1 MMLSCIMCHLLSC
14 VMVDVGCMMLMCEV
28 CVMCCACSMRSEE
41 YSMLLPLVRVQYSA
55 VQYSTVQCVIQF
67 VGSQYCIALCIVLF
81 VLYWLEFE
89 VSSL

>member
-55 VQYSTVQCVIQF
+55 VQYSTVRYSVCWKSIL
-67 VGSQYCIALCIVLF
+67 YCIVYCVVCIVLAGI
-81 VLYWLEFE
+81 
-89 VSSL
+89 